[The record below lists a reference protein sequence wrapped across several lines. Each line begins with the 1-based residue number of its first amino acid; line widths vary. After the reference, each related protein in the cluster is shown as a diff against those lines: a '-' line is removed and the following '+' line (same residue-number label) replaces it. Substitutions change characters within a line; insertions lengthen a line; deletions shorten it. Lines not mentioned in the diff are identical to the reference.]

1 MGMYEDY
8 KTKLDF
14 YRKEYGDRVVLLYQ
28 IGFFF
33 EVYHFEDSKSQLT
46 TDLDIRLTRKDG
58 NKPFSESNPF
68 FSGFPCSALN
78 KFINK
83 LVNLPEPYIVVVIE
97 QTENGNEIKDKKNV
111 QRRLKGIYTKNVLPL
126 DFEESVEDY
135 LLVYKDSNWCLFNNQ
150 TNELIVYENQ
160 NEEMSCIYLSKY
172 KISQIIVIGESNSKL
187 NFNTNIIPTI
197 KKSDSKYENLNY
209 CDNLIQKVY
218 KNSNN
223 ILNEFTLF
231 REGLT
236 VLCYTLDIIYS
247 FNEKLLKSLS
257 EPVIL
262 NKKPLDENLNLYLNT
277 IRQLSLDSLRNYIN
291 NTSTAIGSRKLKDVL
306 KNPYYYKKD
315 IDARLNLSKSI
326 STNFKSI
333 AKKLSQTTDF
343 VKLHRQVSTNYFT
356 PEKFKNLY
364 DNYSI
369 ILTLLPSAENNNL
382 QKLLIKSIKFL
393 EKNINLEFNNDLDF
407 FSDEKFP
414 ESLIKLKE
422 QLNNVKKEQDELLF
436 VYSKYDSQNFLKIE
450 KSQDSIF
457 LKITAIRLSSLP
469 KLKELLLK
477 HNCKMSSVGSGSIK
491 IMHPKLNILFIKI
504 NEIENNLTKE
514 FNKYFTL
521 FCEEFT
527 NLLNALFTPLKILV
541 EELDLAVLNNK
552 NKEKYNYNCPTIIDD
567 DISFVNVKDLRH
579 PIIEQ
584 INDSFE
590 YITNDI
596 NLNSNGNNGIVLFGV
611 NASGKSSLL
620 KSLGVSVVM
629 AQAGLYGSYTSMELC
644 PYNNLL
650 TQVDMNDDMMLGES
664 SFTNELIGIKE
675 MFKISK
681 ISNRTLI
688 LADELTCGTENNSAI
703 AIFGAVILE
712 LIKYKVSFF
721 FTTHLQT
728 IPNVSSLQSK
738 IGKEL
743 RFYHLKVLFKNEEAH
758 SAQKII
764 FERKLQE
771 GPCIELYGLEIAR
784 SLIKENSFLIE
795 AESIRKEI
803 LGTKS
808 EILENKKSRYNSK
821 KIIDH
826 CEICKYTL
834 KSNTDLPLDVH
845 HINFQC
851 NSNKTT
857 GIVNDKHFH
866 KNALFNLVTVCKDCH
881 IKIHKKEIIINGY
894 IKTNLGK
901 ELDYTAA

>member
-1 MGMYEDY
+1 MGMYDDY
-8 KTKLDF
+8 KEKLCF
-14 YRKEYGDRVVLLYQ
+14 YKKEYGEHVALLYQ
-28 IGFFF
+28 VGGFYEIYQF
-33 EVYHFEDSKSQLT
+33 EETNKNKLAN
-46 TDLDIRLTRKDG
+46 DLDIRLTRKDG

-68 FSGFPCSALN
+68 FSGFPLSALN
-78 KFINK
+78 KFIKK
-83 LVNLPEPYIVVVIE
+83 LVNLPDPYIVVVIQ
-97 QTENGNEIKDKKNV
+97 QTENGSEIKDKKNV
-111 QRRLKGIYTKNVLPL
+111 QRKLKGIYTKNVLPL
-126 DFEESVEDY
+126 DFEESVEDF
-135 LLVYKDSNWCLFNNQ
+135 LLVYSTQSWCLFNNQ
-150 TNELIVYENQ
+150 TNELIVCQTGVEI
-160 NEEMSCIYLSKY
+160 SDSYLSKY
-172 KISQIIVIGESNSKL
+172 KISQIIVIGNEIKDY
-187 NFNTNIIPTI
+187 NIKFGGLIPTI
-197 KKSDSKYENLNY
+197 KKPDSKYDSLNY
-209 CDNLIQKVY
+209 CENLITKVY
-218 KNSNN
+218 SYTKNVENL
-223 ILNEFTLF
+223 LNEFTLF
-231 REGLT
+231 KDALSI
-236 VLCYTLDIIYS
+236 LCYTLDIIYS

-262 NKKPLDENLNLYLNT
+262 NNFSLDENLNLYLNT
-277 IRQLSLDSLRNYIN
+277 IKQLSLDSLKNYIN
-291 NTSTAIGSRKLKDVL
+291 NSSTAIGSRKLKDVL

-315 IDARLNLSKSI
+315 IDNRLKLSETI
-326 STNFKSI
+326 SKNYKSI
-333 AKKLSQTTDF
+333 AHKLNETTDF

-356 PEKFKNLY
+356 PEKFKSLY
-364 DNYSI
+364 DNYNI
-369 ILTLLPSAENNNL
+369 ILNILETKELEERFNL
-382 QKLLIKSIKFL
+382 KKSLIKSIKFL
-393 EKNINLEFNNDLDF
+393 EENINLETETNTTYLNF
-407 FSDEKFP
+407 FSNNKMP
-414 ESLIKLKE
+414 KSLIKLKTE
-422 QLNNVKKEQDELLF
+422 LNNKKKEQEEILST
-436 VYSKYDSQNFLKIE
+436 YSEYDSNNFLKLE

-457 LKITAIRLSSLP
+457 LKITTIRLNSLP
-469 KLKELLLK
+469 KLKELLVK
-477 HNCKMSSVGSGSIK
+477 ENCKMTSVGSGSTK
-491 IMHPKLNILFIKI
+491 IIHPKLNNLFIKI
-504 NEIENNLTKE
+504 NEIENNILNE
-514 FNKYFTL
+514 FNKYFIL

-527 NLLNALFTPLKILV
+527 NLNSILFTPLKIFI

-552 NKEKYNYNCPTIIDD
+552 NKEKYNYNSPII
-567 DISFVNVKDLRH
+567 IEGNSSFVNIKDLRH
-579 PIIEQ
+579 PIIER
-584 INDSFE
+584 INESYE

-596 NLNSNGNNGIVLFGV
+596 NLNSNGIILFGV

-620 KSLGVSVVM
+620 KALGVSVVM
-629 AQAGLYGSYTSMELC
+629 AQAGLYGAYTNMELC

-728 IPNVSSLQSK
+728 IPTLSSLKDK

-743 RFYHLKVLFKNEEAH
+743 RFYHLKVLFDE
-758 SAQKII
+758 QKII
-764 FERKLQE
+764 FQRKLQD
-771 GPCIELYGLEIAR
+771 GPCVELYGLEIAR

-808 EILENKKSRYNSK
+808 QILENKKSRYNSK

-826 CEICKYTL
+826 CEICNYTL

-851 NSNKTT
+851 DSDKKT

-866 KNALFNLVTVCKDCH
+866 KNALFNLVTVCKSCH

-901 ELDYTAA
+901 ELDYV